1 VKDTDCVA
9 FLQWALPRMKL
20 RWPGFRRVRRQACK
34 RIQRRMTELSCADV
48 AAYRR
53 YLEGH
58 PAEWDLLDGLC
69 RITVTRFYR
78 DRQVFQVLVGEVLPE
93 LARSALAR
101 QARELRIWCAGC
113 GSGEEPYTLAIAWH
127 MELAG
132 RFPGLDLK
140 ILASDFDAELLSRAA
155 EACYAWSAVKNL
167 PEGWHERAI
176 REHDGRF
183 CLEPAFT
190 EPVTLLCHDVRTP
203 LDAGPFDLI
212 LCRNLAFT
220 YFEPGLQ
227 REAARALHDRLRP
240 GGVLLLGVRERLPEG
255 GPRFEVISK
264 RLSLYRR
271 PPAGGAVSGAGEEDT
286 RRGLRDVPERSEAD
300 AGCRGGAAFSE

>member
-1 VKDTDCVA
+1 MKDTECVA

-34 RIQRRMTELSCADV
+34 RIQRRMAELSCADV

-53 YLEGH
+53 HLEGH
-58 PAEWDLLDGLC
+58 PDEWDVLDALC

-93 LARSALAR
+93 LAGAALERRA
-101 QARELRIWCAGC
+101 QALRVWCAGC
-113 GSGEEPYTLAIAWH
+113 ASGEEPYTLAIAWRL
-127 MELAG
+127 ELAA
-132 RFPGLDLK
+132 RFPGLEMK
-140 ILASDFDAELLSRAA
+140 ILASDADAELLSRAA
-155 EACYAWSAVKNL
+155 EACYGWSAVKNL
-167 PEGWHERAI
+167 PADWRERAFEA
-176 REHDGRF
+176 RDGRF
-183 CLEPAFT
+183 CLGPAFT
-190 EPVTLLCHDVRTP
+190 GAVTLLRHDVRTP

-227 REAARALHDRLRP
+227 LQVARAIHDRLLP

-255 GPRFEVISK
+255 GPLFEVISE
-264 RLSLYRR
+264 RLALYRR
-271 PPAGGAVSGAGEEDT
+271 TLAEGTRDPAPQVAGKGGG
-286 RRGLRDVPERSEAD
+286 RLQ
-300 AGCRGGAAFSE
+300 